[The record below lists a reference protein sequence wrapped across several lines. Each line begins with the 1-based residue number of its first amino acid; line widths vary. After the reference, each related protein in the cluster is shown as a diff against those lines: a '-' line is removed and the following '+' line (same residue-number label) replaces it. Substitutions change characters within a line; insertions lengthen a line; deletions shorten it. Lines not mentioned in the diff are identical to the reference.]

1 MKPLTYSFSNLKV
14 ARLSTEL
21 DGVITSFDY
30 RISLIDEGKG
40 AYRYGVAELAIS
52 LIDTEL
58 FIPFQEVQESAMI
71 AFLRQSLNDK
81 FDEIEQEMRGEIVA
95 SAILSNSQLPW
106 ESEETQGD

>member
-30 RISLIDEGKG
+30 RISLVDEGKG
-40 AYRYGVAELAIS
+40 AYRYGIAELAIS
-52 LIDTEL
+52 SIDAEL
-58 FIPFQEVQESAMI
+58 FIPFQEVQEGTMI
-71 AFLRQSLNDK
+71 AFLHQSLNDE
-81 FDEIEQEMRGEIVA
+81 FEEIEQEMRSEIAA

-106 ESEETQGD
+106 ESEERQGD